1 MAASAGGDGRERKPL
16 VSIVIVAGSGD
27 RLPRAIESACR
38 QSWDPT
44 ETVVVH
50 DGTSAAIAAAIER
63 YPGVRSVVHRDCG
76 GRGAAR
82 NAGLGAIGGD
92 YVAFIGGDDLLFPG
106 AVAAGV
112 AQLEA
117 DRAAA
122 LAVGA
127 IQDADAPG
135 NPLGEPILPDRPD
148 EPYIALL
155 HRDYIGDCAA
165 VLFRRA
171 ALEQVGGF
179 AAERSLGADWD
190 LYLRLAYRFPLTHH
204 PTAVS
209 ARRCRKRR
217 ARQSLR

>member
-38 QSWDPT
+38 QSWVPT

-122 LAVGA
+122 LAVRR
-127 IQDADAPG
+127 D
-135 NPLGEPILPDRPD
+135 LGR
-148 EPYIALL
+148 
-155 HRDYIGDCAA
+155 
-165 VLFRRA
+165 
-171 ALEQVGGF
+171 
-179 AAERSLGADWD
+179 
-190 LYLRLAYRFPLTHH
+190 
-204 PTAVS
+204 
-209 ARRCRKRR
+209 RRCRQSAWRADPAGQAGRALYCAAASRLYRRLRGGLVWPRR
-217 ARQSLR
+217 A